1 MCEAFANAGNEVTLL
16 VPSRAKTP
24 ATDPFL
30 YVGAEPVF
38 KVVKVPCIDVA
49 AGSSSTL
56 TYWLRTISFLIT
68 SRIYLLLHSHDLVY
82 TRELPGT
89 FLLKNFVYEVHD
101 ITPRMRARGAELLK
115 RARAL
120 VVLTSYIREEL
131 TAAGFPDNK
140 ILVSPDAVDLRDF
153 AHPESKDAARGRLGL
168 PKDKVLALYIGR
180 TDAWKGMEALY
191 GAAAVLP
198 SHVQI
203 VVIGAEAGEIE
214 GLRRENPNVIFVS
227 YRPYKELADNQAAA
241 DMLLLPN
248 TAKNALSA
256 KYTSPLKLFTY
267 LASGKPIVASDI
279 PSIREILDERTAVLV
294 EPDNAQALAE
304 GILRVAEDNSMQ
316 RALGVCARERA
327 QTFTWENRARTIL
340 KYVASRSA

>member
-1 MCEAFANAGNEVTLL
+1 MCEAFAKAGHEVTLL
-16 VPSRAKTP
+16 VPRRAKTP
-24 ATDPFL
+24 KVDPFI
-30 YVGAEPVF
+30 YVGADPVF
-38 KVVKVPCIDVA
+38 KIVRVPCIDIA
-49 AGSSSTL
+49 AGSKSSL
-56 TYWLRTISFLIT
+56 TYWLRTLSFLMT
-68 SRIYLLLHSHDLVY
+68 SRMYLALHRHDLVY

-89 FLLKNFVYEVHD
+89 FLLKDFVYEVHD

-115 RARAL
+115 HARAF

-131 TAAGFPDNK
+131 IAAGFSDRK
-140 ILVSPDAVDLRDF
+140 IFVSPDAVDLRDF
-153 AHPESKDAARGRLGL
+153 AHPEPKEVARERLGL

-180 TDAWKGMEALY
+180 TDAWKGMRALY
-191 GAAAVLP
+191 GAAKLLP
-198 SHVQI
+198 SYVQI

-227 YRPYKELADNQAAA
+227 YRPYKELANNQAAA
-241 DMLLLPN
+241 DILLLPN

-294 EPDNAQALAE
+294 EPDNAEALSQ
-304 GILRVAEDNSMQ
+304 GIRQIAEDRSLQ
-316 RALGVCARERA
+316 TKIGECAKELARK
-327 QTFTWENRARTIL
+327 FTWENRARTIL
-340 KYVASRSA
+340 GFIGKSE